1 MKYIWIEESPN
12 TASDA
17 AEEGKTEESPPE
29 DAGKTVRRA
38 DGGKRTPKE
47 ARAGLGWQ
55 NRYEGW
61 LVGVRRGGGGS
72 ACRKVAHAPSCA
84 GVRCSRRPEK
94 RAWPARGWFSG
105 SGALGKIGDLLQALL
120 AVSEKDVAG
129 KVAGGR
135 FPGIDDTGKLERIR
149 MQRNKGQFTSSK
161 SNHDDSASTTP
172 GWESSWG
179 MAGNGPINQEIV
191 TQATSDFIKCVFIP
205 IHPRGS
211 SSEAAPVPLTRPRII
226 NADMK
231 CRHCGI
237 SEKSTPM
244 MRRGPEGPRTLCNAC
259 GLMWANKDGVAI
271 IVDGWAH
278 AMLVNKCCG
287 GCGVAVWWQWGNIG
301 GGDGTLRDLSKAAPE
316 AGQSPSL
323 NQTGENGNFETDQMV
338 LGMAE
343 NVLVFSPLTNSAQ
356 QTPSPAAV
364 LRVAG
369 RVISSDLS
377 HLYFQDHCTNPRPH
391 RYHPPP
397 NRTCHWCLQEI
408 RVFGQSTTWED
419 LESLELEDEA
429 EDLKRAG
436 NEKQLYNRDERPIPN
451 SRVANPSL
459 WQCYQRQSLGSPRR
473 GR

>member
-17 AEEGKTEESPPE
+17 AEEGKTEESP
-29 DAGKTVRRA
+29 VRRTPEKLFGGPTEA
-38 DGGKRTPKE
+38 KEPQKRHVQGSDGR
-47 ARAGLGWQ
+47 

-61 LVGVRRGGGGS
+61 LVGVRRGWRRKRVAGKWLTRPHAPAREMQSPAGKTRVAGVGGFLAPVLWEKLEIS
-72 ACRKVAHAPSCA
+72 SRRSLRCRKKTSPEKFA
-84 GVRCSRRPEK
+84 GGECFLTTIRRPESFGV
-94 RAWPARGWFSG
+94 WG
-105 SGALGKIGDLLQALL
+105 
-120 AVSEKDVAG
+120 
-129 KVAGGR
+129 
-135 FPGIDDTGKLERIR
+135 R

-191 TQATSDFIKCVFIP
+191 IQATSDFIKCVFIP

-287 GCGVAVWWQWGNIG
+287 GCGGCSVVAVGEHRVPSG
-301 GGDGTLRDLSKAAPE
+301 PLKAAPE

-323 NQTGENGNFETDQMV
+323 NQTGEVRNLSTVYIMYEHGLHSSHSNSFSLFVSFFAERKFETDQMV

-343 NVLVFSPLTNSAQ
+343 NV
-356 QTPSPAAV
+356 
-364 LRVAG
+364 
-369 RVISSDLS
+369 SD
-377 HLYFQDHCTNPRPH
+377 Q
-391 RYHPPP
+391 
-397 NRTCHWCLQEI
+397 
-408 RVFGQSTTWED
+408 
-419 LESLELEDEA
+419 A
-429 EDLKRAG
+429 
-436 NEKQLYNRDERPIPN
+436 
-451 SRVANPSL
+451 
-459 WQCYQRQSLGSPRR
+459 
-473 GR
+473 